1 MQKLFARPALSVCEI
16 VPRFILSATKK
27 NLMCSAH
34 YWHIVCPEYE
44 QWRLWLVCGR
54 ETVKVP
60 LEEKK
65 TELEKS
71 ALVGKGELQ
80 EKLKQMKEMRHKLK
94 QLSSTLRA
102 R

>member
-1 MQKLFARPALSVCEI
+1 
-16 VPRFILSATKK
+16 
-27 NLMCSAH
+27 
-34 YWHIVCPEYE
+34 
-44 QWRLWLVCGR
+44 LWLVCGR

-94 QLSSTLRA
+94 QLSTILRA